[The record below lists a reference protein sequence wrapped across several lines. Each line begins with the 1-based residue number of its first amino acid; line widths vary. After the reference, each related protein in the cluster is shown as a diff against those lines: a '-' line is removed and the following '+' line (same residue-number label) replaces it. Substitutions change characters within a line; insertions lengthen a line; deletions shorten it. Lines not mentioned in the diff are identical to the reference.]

1 MGAATD
7 ATPMRVFPR
16 RPRLGCLGCLTRIA
30 LMCLVAGVAVVA
42 AQRLFNPWA
51 FQLGGRSHLLPYWY
65 GSAMIRAVGGEYQ
78 IYLWFG
84 PSSRSRLGRRAPYV
98 TGNGYLCTPRGERI
112 QLRVYGSLPD
122 LNGTDTNGTRMR
134 LELYRRPWYW
144 SLAGDWDRRPR
155 LELQGRWEN
164 PDLVMNDG
172 GSFAAA
178 FLPDGRV
185 YDGPARN
192 QPKPGAPIA
201 VVFHEVPWSVMR
213 PACR

>member
-1 MGAATD
+1 
-7 ATPMRVFPR
+7 
-16 RPRLGCLGCLTRIA
+16 LTQIT
-30 LMCLVAGVAVVA
+30 LLFLLAGVAVTA
-42 AQRLFNPWA
+42 AQRLVNPWA

-65 GSAMIRAVGGEYQ
+65 GAAQVRAASGDYQ
-78 IYLWFG
+78 VYVWFG

-98 TGNGYLCTPRGERI
+98 TGAGYVCTPRGERI
-112 QLRVYGSLPD
+112 SLRAFGSLPD
-122 LNGTDTNGTRMR
+122 VSGSDTNGTRMR

-144 SLAGDWDRRPR
+144 SLAGAWDRRPR
-155 LELQGRWEN
+155 LELTGRWEN

-185 YDGPARN
+185 YDGPTRN
-192 QPKPGAPIA
+192 QPKAGPPVP
-201 VVFHEVPWSVMR
+201 VVFHEVPWTMVT